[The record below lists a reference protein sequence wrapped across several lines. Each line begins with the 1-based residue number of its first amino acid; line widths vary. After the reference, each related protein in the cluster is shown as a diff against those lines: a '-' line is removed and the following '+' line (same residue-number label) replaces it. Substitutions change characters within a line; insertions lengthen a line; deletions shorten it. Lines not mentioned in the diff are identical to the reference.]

1 MSLKVTHP
9 RKPPQSSHDSP
20 IFTYNVS
27 PSLQSS
33 RSNNNSNRNLSISF
47 PVRPNK
53 PTPTYRFQSIAADNV
68 PAVNS
73 VKPKKTSP
81 SASPSERKVR
91 RTVTK
96 RSSLREESSIEQRLD
111 VIWRFFLAFVLELM
125 GVWFLFIMAPYRF
138 SVTTFRTVGKLIAV
152 GPVLSV

>member
-9 RKPPQSSHDSP
+9 RKLPQSSRGSS

-27 PSLQSS
+27 SSLQSS
-33 RSNNNSNRNLSISF
+33 VSSRSSDNSSRNLTISF

-53 PTPTYRFQSIAADNV
+53 PTPTYHFQSIATD
-68 PAVNS
+68 S
-73 VKPKKTSP
+73 
-81 SASPSERKVR
+81 RKAGRPVTR
-91 RTVTK
+91 R
-96 RSSLREESSIEQRLD
+96 RNLHEESSIEQRLD
-111 VIWRFFLAFVLELM
+111 IIWRFFLAFVLELM
-125 GVWFLFIMAPYRF
+125 GVWFMFIMAPYRF